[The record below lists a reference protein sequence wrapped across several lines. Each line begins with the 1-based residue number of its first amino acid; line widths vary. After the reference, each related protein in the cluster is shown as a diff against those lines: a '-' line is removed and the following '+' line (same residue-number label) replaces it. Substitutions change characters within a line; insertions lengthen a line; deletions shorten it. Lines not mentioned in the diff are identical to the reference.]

1 MGVLN
6 EGSHRTAA
14 QSECS
19 QSKGREAKKSLTT
32 QSCPPRVSLKY
43 TILNHLK
50 KFKANKDCQKYL

>member
-1 MGVLN
+1 MKAAIELL
-6 EGSHRTAA
+6 HRVNAHRA
-14 QSECS
+14 
-19 QSKGREAKKSLTT
+19 KGERQKKSLTT